1 MKKQKRVWLK
11 NIRSERGLTQ
21 YEVAEKAKME
31 RSYYTMIETGSRTP
45 SVPVAK
51 AIGQAL
57 GFDWTIFFET
67 ESNETTRE
75 TAAV

>member
-11 NIRSERGLTQ
+11 DIRSERGLTQ
-21 YEVAEKAKME
+21 YEVAEKAKVE
-31 RSYYTMIETGSRTP
+31 RSYYTMIETGARTP

-51 AIGQAL
+51 SIGQTL